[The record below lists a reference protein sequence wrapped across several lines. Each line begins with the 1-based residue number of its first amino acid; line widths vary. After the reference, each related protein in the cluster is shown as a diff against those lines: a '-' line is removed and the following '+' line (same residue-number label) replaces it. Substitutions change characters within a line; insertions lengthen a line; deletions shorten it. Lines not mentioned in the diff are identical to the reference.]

1 MLEIHCRNAP
11 DVPGKYA
18 VIGAMHLVQW
28 RGWLIAV
35 SLSNVTLFSNND
47 VNLQSER
54 GGGVK
59 TARKLRSYIVY
70 GPLGDIPKKLS

>member
-1 MLEIHCRNAP
+1 MLEIYCRNAP

-18 VIGAMHLVQW
+18 VIGAMQLVQG

-47 VNLQSER
+47 VILQSE
-54 GGGVK
+54 GGGGQK
-59 TARKLRSYIVY
+59 RPENCGHT
-70 GPLGDIPKKLS
+70 